1 MEYRLDRTFPLRL
14 IHFVESVTTCD
25 CPGEEEKEYLLMCG
39 REALK
44 QLVKQGEYNAEVK
57 AYLDNCRDM
66 IASQLRQVNR

>member
-39 REALK
+39 REALD
-44 QLVKQGEYNAEVK
+44 QLVKQSENDTELK
-57 AYLDNCRDM
+57 AYIDNCWDM
-66 IASQLRQVNR
+66 ITAQLRLINR